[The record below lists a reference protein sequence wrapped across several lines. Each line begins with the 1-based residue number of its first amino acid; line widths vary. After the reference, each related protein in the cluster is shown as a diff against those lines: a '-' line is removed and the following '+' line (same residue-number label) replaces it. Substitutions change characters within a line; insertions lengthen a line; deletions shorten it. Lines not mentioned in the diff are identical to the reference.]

1 MTDIVER
8 LRLGRET
15 CGVDMCRNREARSG
29 CTCAEAADEIERLR
43 EALRGTACDCE
54 LKKEVSWHE
63 EENNRLREALHK
75 ARNTLGG
82 LGFPKIASD
91 ICDSALEGK
100 E

>member
-1 MTDIVER
+1 MTDIVE
-8 LRLGRET
+8 
-15 CGVDMCRNREARSG
+15 
-29 CTCAEAADEIERLR
+29 
-43 EALRGTACDCE
+43 
-54 LKKEVSWHE
+54 LKKEIEWHEEENSRLRAEVQWHE